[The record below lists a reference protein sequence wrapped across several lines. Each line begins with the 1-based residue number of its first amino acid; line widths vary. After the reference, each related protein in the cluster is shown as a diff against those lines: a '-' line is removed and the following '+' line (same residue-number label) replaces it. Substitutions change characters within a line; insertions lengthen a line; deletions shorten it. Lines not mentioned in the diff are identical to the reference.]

1 MDEVVGDGQ
10 FFGSSWE
17 SDPTVA
23 IINGSLKLQNMSVE
37 ADVLLGLPVYRVT
50 GNLPD
55 NLAAENMVLWV
66 GVDDLFV
73 RQIRLDGVV
82 DASEYEGLVP
92 QGLVEVFQTGLI
104 RLSRFNEPIE
114 ISASE
119 LPQSPTPLR

>member
-55 NLAAENMVLWV
+55 NLET
-66 GVDDLFV
+66 
-73 RQIRLDGVV
+73 RTETPI
-82 DASEYEGLVP
+82 
-92 QGLVEVFQTGLI
+92 
-104 RLSRFNEPIE
+104 LSK
-114 ISASE
+114 
-119 LPQSPTPLR
+119 LPFS